1 MRYREFRILEGST
14 KAFLSGNTLTAYLND
29 PKKNRIPIFRDKLE
43 KGGIFTHENGKP
55 VKITEPQAV
64 QKFDAWVK
72 QYLEAPKGKK
82 PTLTLQSDQGP
93 LVFTQSSGPLMKT
106 KEFHGEQ
113 PDYQGQGG
121 GKGSYKTQPSDVG
134 LEGKDFT
141 KDQLFKAVVNSN
153 LKNNEFGQKIIAF
166 VKTIP
171 TSSGAPKVPDFSM
184 YDGGIENFRDNAGE
198 YIGIL
203 MMLNGKANWVS
214 GAREAFVDH
223 IGSPIEQM
231 KVNFPA
237 GKTFGLA
244 DTLGVVASFK
254 NETTGNSVMISTKGG
269 KSGKGAA
276 FSLTNVEVPKSIEQ
290 NAQNKVEVG
299 FMKIVTEKTGN
310 QSTHNPYRVMK
321 YLGANGSADC
331 SAVGVDVSDE
341 EITEFF
347 KANPTAKNIDKFPKF
362 KNILNNVRKIY
373 VSNKAEQNLEKGY
386 SVANILNYLLLQIV
400 SKEINKNKVAMPNF
414 EPFIRECLQQ
424 NFIKVGNSINKAGE
438 WFTNVTWPNRELK
451 TGGVII
457 KSKATMTQP
466 PSGNISIE
474 VA

>member
-1 MRYREFRILEGST
+1 MRYREFKILEGST
-14 KAFLSGNTLTAYLND
+14 KAFLSGNTLFAYLND
-29 PKKNRIPIFRDKLE
+29 PKKNRIPVFRDKLE

-55 VKITEPQAV
+55 CKVTEPQAV

-72 QYLEAPKGKK
+72 QYLEAPQGKK
-82 PTLTLQSDQGP
+82 PSLTLQSDQGP

-106 KEFHGEQ
+106 KEFHGQQ

-121 GKGSYKTQPSDVG
+121 GKVSYKTQPSDLG

-141 KDQLFKAVVNSN
+141 KDQLFKAVLNSN
-153 LKNNEFGQKIIAF
+153 LKDNEFGKKIIEF
-166 VKTIP
+166 IKTIP
-171 TSSGAPKVPDFSM
+171 TSSGALKIPDFSM

-214 GAREAFVDH
+214 GAEEAFVNH

-244 DTLGVVASFK
+244 DTVGVVATFK

-269 KSGKGAA
+269 KSGDGAP
-276 FSLTNVEVPKSIEQ
+276 FSLTNVKVPKIVEQ
-290 NAQNKVEVG
+290 NTQNKVEIG
-299 FMKIVTEKTGN
+299 FMKIVTEKTGK
-310 QSTHNPYRVMK
+310 QTTHNPYRVTK
-321 YLGANGSADC
+321 YLGDNGSADC
-331 SAVGVDVSDE
+331 SAVGVNVSDE

-362 KNILNNVRKIY
+362 KNILNNIRKIY
-373 VSNKAEQNLEKGY
+373 VSSKAEQNLKQGY
-386 SVANILNYLLLQIV
+386 PVANILNYLLLMIV

-424 NFIKVGNSINKAGE
+424 NFIKVGNSINKAGD

-451 TGGVII
+451 TGGVTIQ
-457 KSKATMTQP
+457 SKATMTQP
-466 PSGNISIE
+466 PSSNISIK
-474 VA
+474 VK